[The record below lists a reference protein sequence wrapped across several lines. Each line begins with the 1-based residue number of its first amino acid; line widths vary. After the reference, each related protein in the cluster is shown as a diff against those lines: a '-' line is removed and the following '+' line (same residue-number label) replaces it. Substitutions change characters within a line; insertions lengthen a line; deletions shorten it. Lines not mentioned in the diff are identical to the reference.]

1 VAKLRLVRFMK
12 RFASAVLIFTSFAIC
27 LGAAERTVSPRKSWS
42 KDSATGTWVHDPT
55 GISLPKSIARFK
67 QKSAEP
73 FYKDGTGI
81 FSYTNERGVIT
92 LYLGHRSI
100 EGYAGKGDCTA
111 AVRDNYVREMRQN
124 FGKADSEASFRL
136 KFQRGNRQGTGVGS
150 RYHFVSVPDF
160 SGDPAYSE
168 VGVVLIADY
177 LYYYRATFFDT
188 TGLADL
194 DAFLHAIGMKKI

>member
-1 VAKLRLVRFMK
+1 MK

-100 EGYAGKGDCTA
+100 EGYAGKGDYTA
-111 AVRDNYVREMRQN
+111 AVRDNYVREMRRN

-136 KFQRGNRQGTGVGS
+136 KFQRSNRQGTGVGS

-177 LYYYRATFFDT
+177 LYYYRATFFDM